1 MFSPK
6 ESVNKITVIKAQ
18 CIWILSFKYTGDQLG
33 HPVWPNF
40 LTRALSC
47 KLSTLGNKVQIRVGK
62 GKKSTQELLKKNM
75 YLCSKSM
82 YRCVIIIT

>member
-62 GKKSTQELLKKNM
+62 EKKSTQELLKKKCIYALN
-75 YLCSKSM
+75 LCTT
-82 YRCVIIIT
+82 V